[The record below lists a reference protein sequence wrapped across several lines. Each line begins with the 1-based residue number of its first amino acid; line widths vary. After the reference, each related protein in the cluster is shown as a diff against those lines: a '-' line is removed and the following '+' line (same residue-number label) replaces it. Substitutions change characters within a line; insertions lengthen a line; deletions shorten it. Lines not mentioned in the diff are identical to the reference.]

1 MKSVTAP
8 IGFVLYLNAGREWDA
23 HHKKWLGDQ
32 SPAFTPEQISEW
44 ESAGATIIGGCCGVG
59 PADIAVLGSF
69 IAQ

>member
-23 HHKKWLGDQ
+23 LNKKWLGDQ
-32 SPAFTPEQISEW
+32 STAFTPEQISEW

-59 PADIAVLGSF
+59 PRDIQELKR
-69 IAQ
+69 IIE